1 MTKNMY
7 TTLLSAILRKLIQIS
22 DGLWPGVYCLFFLG
36 EPDID
41 IPEE

>member
-1 MTKNMY
+1 MVKKVHTF
-7 TTLLSAILRKLIQIS
+7 LLSSLLEKFAHIS
-22 DGLWPGVYCLFFLG
+22 YDLWNGVYCLFFLG

>member
-1 MTKNMY
+1 MIKSVY
-7 TTLLSAILRKLIQIS
+7 TSTLSAILGKLLELS
-22 DGLWPGVYCLFFLG
+22 EGLWSGPFCLFFLG

>member
-1 MTKNMY
+1 MTKSSFF
-7 TTLLSAILRKLIQIS
+7 LSKILERFLRIS
-22 DGLWPGVYCLFFLG
+22 YDLGNGTFCMLFLG

>member
-1 MTKNMY
+1 MIKSVY
-7 TTLLSAILRKLIQIS
+7 TSTLSAILGKLLELS
-22 DGLWPGVYCLFFLG
+22 EGLWPGPFCLFFLG